1 MDKQEQDLRELV
13 FGDALS
19 ATPEAELQA
28 ISNNPARRDELSHL
42 LRLREALLSVG
53 EEEPPR
59 RTVLVAPA
67 VPASQGW
74 WRQWFGNPGWGF
86 AGACALAAAI
96 VFHAAVTMNPLAQ
109 PMLVAEQA
117 ASNKQTAADTQMAR
131 IETPVSL
138 AEAESNTGD
147 PRGNEAPTG
156 ELDPRLRS
164 LVDARVAEA
173 VQAVRADLAMQ
184 HQQDTVRLVAATEE
198 RLRGQYEEEMI
209 EVREAMYFMK
219 KQFGRQLVANAA
231 LVSEVQ

>member
-1 MDKQEQDLRELV
+1 MDQQEQDLRELV

-19 ATPEAELQA
+19 VTPDAELQA

-59 RTVLVAPA
+59 RTVLVSPA
-67 VPASQGW
+67 LPASRGW
-74 WRQWFGNPGWGF
+74 WRQWFSNPGWGF
-86 AGACALAAAI
+86 ASACALAAAI
-96 VFHAAVTMNPLAQ
+96 VFHAVWTMSPVAQ

-117 ASNKQTAADTQMAR
+117 ALDVPTARMAN
-131 IETPVSL
+131 PVSGTD
-138 AEAESNTGD
+138 ARSNSVD
-147 PRGNEAPTG
+147 AVRKEMPAS
-156 ELDPRLRS
+156 ELDARLRS
-164 LVDARVAEA
+164 LVDARVAAA